1 MCSFISFLVRPN
13 KAIPVSL
20 VQWSFFVR
28 LIFWFLC
35 FEMRSYLNCRMVNT
49 QGKWAGQVRI
59 GKTGWVGQGT
69 VCQCTV
75 GRGSKSDWYVPR
87 EGP

>member
-1 MCSFISFLVRPN
+1 
-13 KAIPVSL
+13 
-20 VQWSFFVR
+20 
-28 LIFWFLC
+28 
-35 FEMRSYLNCRMVNT
+35 MVNT